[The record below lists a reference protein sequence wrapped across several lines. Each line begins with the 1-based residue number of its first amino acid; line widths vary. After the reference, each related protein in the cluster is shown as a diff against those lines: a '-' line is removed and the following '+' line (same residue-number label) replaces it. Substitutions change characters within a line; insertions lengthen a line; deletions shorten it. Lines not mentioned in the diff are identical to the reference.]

1 MQRIGF
7 ITFPGFGVMSFAAL
21 SVFESSNSAV
31 GKAHYDVKL
40 LSEQGGPV
48 RSSLG
53 VVVHTERFD
62 QTAFDTVIIGGGSD
76 REFTAPLLAYL
87 RHAAGHTRRLAAT
100 CSGTFFLAQAGLLD
114 GIRATTHWFFADE
127 FRARYP
133 KVQLEEER
141 LFVIDGPI
149 WTSAGMT
156 AGIDQALAMVEADL
170 GPAVARAVSKTF
182 ILQSRRVAGQPQR
195 SVLLDMEHKTDRI
208 QAAMT
213 YMRNNLHRALP
224 LSELADAAHL
234 SLRQFSRAFHAQ
246 TGLSPAKAVEK
257 LRIEVAVAL
266 IQDGRHPLDNIARQT
281 GFGDSERM
289 RRAFIRQFGEPPRVI
304 RRTAR
309 NPDDASSMSRNEG

>member
-21 SVFESSNSAV
+21 SVFESANNAV
-31 GKAHYDVKL
+31 GRAHYDVRL
-40 LSEQGGPV
+40 LSENGGEV

-53 VVVHTERFD
+53 VIVHTERFD
-62 QTAFDTVIIGGGSD
+62 ERAFDTVIIGGGSD
-76 REFTAPLLAYL
+76 REFTPTLLAYL
-87 RHAAGHTRRLAAT
+87 QHAARHSRRLAAT
-100 CSGTFFLAQAGLLD
+100 CSGTFFLAQAGLLE
-114 GIRATTHWFFADE
+114 GVRATTHWFFAAE

-133 KVQLEEER
+133 GVRLEEQR
-141 LFVIDGPI
+141 LFVVDGAI
-149 WTSAGMT
+149 WTSAGMA

-170 GPAVARAVSKTF
+170 GPVVARAVSKNF
-182 ILQSRRVAGQPQR
+182 ILQSRRVAGQPQC
-195 SVLLDMEHKTDRI
+195 SVLLDMEQKTDRI
-208 QAAMT
+208 QAAMA
-213 YMRNNLHRALP
+213 YMRSNLHRALP
-224 LSELADAAHL
+224 LSELADVAHL

-246 TGLSPAKAVEK
+246 TGFSPAKAVEK
-257 LRIEVAVAL
+257 LRIEAALAL

-309 NPDDASSMSRNEG
+309 NPADANAMSENEG

>member
-21 SVFESSNSAV
+21 SVFESANTAV
-31 GKAHYDVKL
+31 GRAHYDVRL
-40 LSEQGGPV
+40 LSENGGAI

-53 VVVHTERFD
+53 VVVHTEAFD
-62 QTAFDTVIIGGGSD
+62 QSAFDTVIIGGGND
-76 REFTAPLLAYL
+76 REFTPALLAYL
-87 RHAAGHTRRLAAT
+87 RLAASQTRRLAAT

-114 GIRATTHWFFADE
+114 GLRATTHWFFAAE

-133 KVQLEEER
+133 KVHLDESR
-141 LFVIDGPI
+141 LFVVDGSI

-170 GPAVARAVSKTF
+170 GAEVARAVSKNF
-182 ILQSRRVAGQPQR
+182 LLQSRRAAGQPQC
-195 SVLLDMEHKTDRI
+195 SVLLDMEQKTDRI
-208 QAAMT
+208 QAAMS

-234 SLRQFSRAFHAQ
+234 SLRQFSRAFLAQ

-257 LRIEVAVAL
+257 LRVEAAIGL
-266 IQDGRHPLDNIARQT
+266 IQDGRHSLDIIARQT
-281 GFGDSERM
+281 GFGDDERM
-289 RRAFIRQFGEPPRVI
+289 RRAFIRQFGEPPRLI

-309 NPDDASSMSRNEG
+309 NPADATAMSRNEG